1 MASVTKPVTLK
12 GAFQDMP
19 PPGGYK
25 FVSWQNLSNQSLNE
39 VDYNLSLHFSPLFL
53 EDMSKIVDHLV

>member
-25 FVSWQNLSNQSLNE
+25 FVSWLNLSNLVLNE
-39 VDYNLSLHFSPLFL
+39 IDYNLSLHFSPRYL
-53 EDMSKIVDHLV
+53 EDMSKIVDRLV